1 MPYAQLTPAHSHPLQ
16 SNNLQNPM
24 NSRPT
29 IYISLLIISTFAPGL
44 SRASQPYF
52 IDVTDQAGLDFVNV
66 SGGKDKHYIIE
77 TQSAGGGFWDY
88 DNDGVLDLYLTNG
101 AHVDSSQLTTGTALY
116 RGLGDATFTN
126 STAASGARLDGWTMG
141 VAFADYDGDGNT
153 DLYATRWGPDAL
165 LRNNGNSTLSE
176 ATTEAGLGSPGW
188 SIGAAFSDYDL
199 DGDLDLYVAN
209 YIDFELKGPPF
220 YERWC
225 THNGIRSAC
234 GPVGARA
241 QPDLLYRNEGDGRFT
256 DIGRSQGIGMR
267 AYYGMGVAWTDYDG
281 DGDPDVYVANDGQPN
296 SLFRND
302 NGHFTDVA
310 LFESVAY
317 SGDGRPQAGMGL
329 AVSDYDN
336 NGLFDL
342 FATNFSQD
350 HNTLYH
356 NSGQGFFADMSGRAG
371 LAGSSRPYM
380 GWGTFFFDFDHD
392 GHEDLFVANGHL
404 MPAIDQAG
412 VGQQYRQPNQLYHN
426 KGNGK
431 FIDLSTHAGPG
442 LQVVEVSRGA
452 AYGDY
457 DTDGDLDILV
467 ANLDAAP
474 TLLRNDSRAQG
485 HWLSLRL
492 RGEGLN
498 LEAIGARVRL
508 TAGDLQQQRE
518 VRTGTSFQS
527 QHSLRLHFGLATE
540 QSADIEIRWPDGS
553 EQIYRAI
560 KADAFY
566 TIDKE
571 QHQIIA
577 E

>member
-1 MPYAQLTPAHSHPLQ
+1 MT
-16 SNNLQNPM
+16 NNIMTANPKA
-24 NSRPT
+24 
-29 IYISLLIISTFAPGL
+29 YILLLIAAVLFPGST
-44 SRASQPYF
+44 SASQPYF
-52 IDVTDQAGLDFVNV
+52 SDITHQAGIDFVNV
-66 SGGKDKHYIIE
+66 SGGKDKHYIVE

-88 DNDGVLDLYLTNG
+88 DNDGILDIYLTNG
-101 AHVDSSQLTTGTALY
+101 TPEGDSQSTGSALY
-116 RGLGDATFTN
+116 RGLDNATFANT
-126 STAASGARLDGWTMG
+126 TAASGARLDGWTMG
-141 VAFADYDGDGNT
+141 VTFADYDGDGDS

-165 LRNNGNSTLSE
+165 LRNNGDGTLVE
-176 ATTEAGLGSPGW
+176 TTNEAGLGSSGW
-188 SIGAAFSDYDL
+188 GIGAAFADYDL

-209 YIDFELKGPPF
+209 YIEFELKGPPF

-241 QPDLLYRNEGDGRFT
+241 QPDLLYRNEGDGTFT
-256 DIGRSQGIGMR
+256 DIGRAQGIGAR
-267 AYYGMGVAWTDYDG
+267 AYYGMGVAWTDYDD
-281 DGDPDVYVANDGQPN
+281 DGDPDIYVANDGQPN

-302 NGHFTDVA
+302 GGYFNDVA

-356 NSGQGFFADMSGRAG
+356 NSGQSFFADISGRAG

-392 GHEDLFVANGHL
+392 GYEDLFVANGHL

-426 KGNGK
+426 EGNGK
-431 FIDLSTHAGPG
+431 FIEVSHDAGPG
-442 LQVVEVSRGA
+442 LALVEISRGA
-452 AYGDY
+452 AYGDF
-457 DTDGDLDILV
+457 DADGDLDILV

-474 TLLRNDSRAQG
+474 SLLRNDSRSQG
-485 HWLSLRL
+485 HWISLHL
-492 RGEGLN
+492 RGTGSN
-498 LEAIGARVRL
+498 REAIGARVRL
-508 TAGDLQQQRE
+508 SAGPLQQQRE

-527 QHSLRLHFGLATE
+527 QHSLHLHFGLAAQ
-540 QSADIEIRWPDGS
+540 QSADLEIRWPDGS
-553 EQIYRAI
+553 LQHF
-560 KADAFY
+560 KAVKANNFY

-571 QHQIIA
+571 QNRIIA